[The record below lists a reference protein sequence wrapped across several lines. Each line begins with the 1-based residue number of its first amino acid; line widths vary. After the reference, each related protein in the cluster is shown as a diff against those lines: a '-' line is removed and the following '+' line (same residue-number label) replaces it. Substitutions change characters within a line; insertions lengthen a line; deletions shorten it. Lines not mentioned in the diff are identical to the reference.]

1 MRLLVF
7 IFCAITLFFGL
18 QACDNAGGGSV
29 PAKAELETMEDT
41 ILYGMGMSVM
51 STVVDQF
58 NIEEPDMG
66 AIIAGMRDV
75 MDENQKFTNEEFNT
89 IAQGYFQQQ
98 QAKIGEDNRAEGQ
111 AFLAENAE
119 KEGVI
124 TTESGLQYE
133 VIEEGSGESP
143 APNDQVTVHYEG
155 RTIDGEV
162 FDSSL
167 ERGEPIS
174 FPVNGVIPGWS
185 EALQLMKPG
194 AKYKLYIPGDLA
206 YGPRGAGADIG
217 PNETLI
223 FDVELISVDGP
234 AENATPPAPGR
245 GGQ

>member
-1 MRLLVF
+1 MRLSVF
-7 IFCAITLFFGL
+7 IFSAITLFFGL
-18 QACDNAGGGSV
+18 QACDNAGGGNI
-29 PAKAELETMEDT
+29 PAAGELETMEDT
-41 ILYGMGMSVM
+41 ILYGLGMSLM
-51 STVVDQF
+51 STVDQF
-58 NIEEPDMG
+58 NIEDPNMG
-66 AIIAGMRDV
+66 AVVAGMQDV
-75 MDENQKFTNEEFNT
+75 LDENQKFTDQEFNT
-89 IAQGYFQQQ
+89 IAQSYFQEQQ
-98 QAKIGEDNRAEGQ
+98 MKAGEENRAEGEE
-111 AFLAENAE
+111 FLAENAE

-143 APNDQVTVHYEG
+143 AATDQVTVHYEG

-167 ERGEPIS
+167 ERGEPAS
-174 FPVNGVIPGWS
+174 FPVSGVIPGWT

-194 AKYKLYIPGDLA
+194 AKYKLYVPSDLA

-234 AENATPPAPGR
+234 APTGGPQGR
-245 GGQ
+245 Q

>member
-1 MRLLVF
+1 MRLSVF
-7 IFCAITLFFGL
+7 ILSVITLFFGV
-18 QACDNAGGGSV
+18 QACDNAGGGNI
-29 PAKAELETMEDT
+29 PASSELETVEDT
-41 ILYGMGMSVM
+41 ILYGLGMSIM

-58 NIEEPDMG
+58 NIEDPNMG
-66 AIIAGMRDV
+66 AVVAGMQDV
-75 MDENQKFTNEEFNT
+75 LNDSQKFSDQEFNT
-89 IAQGYFQQQ
+89 IAQSYFQKQQ
-98 QAKIGEDNRAEGQ
+98 MKVGEANQAEGQ

-119 KEGVI
+119 KEGI
-124 TTESGLQYE
+124 TTTESGLQYE

-143 APNDQVTVHYEG
+143 AATDQVTVHYEG
-155 RTIDGEV
+155 RTIKGEV

-167 ERGEPIS
+167 ERGEPAS
-174 FPVNGVIPGWS
+174 FPVNGVIPGWT

-234 AENATPPAPGR
+234 APTGGPQ